1 MEEFFYLGCFHA
13 GLTIL
18 IPINQYTENGKFI
31 FFRFSHCSYSKGE
44 VIYKSMG
51 NEITIIMVKTLK
63 NLGIP
68 GIPFA
73 GSSVNLAKTM
83 RTTGE
88 HYANKTVP
96 DPCS

>member
-1 MEEFFYLGCFHA
+1 
-13 GLTIL
+13 
-18 IPINQYTENGKFI
+18 
-31 FFRFSHCSYSKGE
+31 